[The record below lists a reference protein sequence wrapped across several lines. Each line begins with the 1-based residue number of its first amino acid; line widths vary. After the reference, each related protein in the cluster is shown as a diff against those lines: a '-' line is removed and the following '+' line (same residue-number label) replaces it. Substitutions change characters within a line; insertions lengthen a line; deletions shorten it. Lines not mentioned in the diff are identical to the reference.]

1 MDDPTSAATLSAVEE
16 PVGSSIERNTVLWLT
31 NFSHGV
37 NHFQNEMLAVLYVV
51 IMPELGFS
59 YTQLGAVTAIRS
71 VFGGAIQ
78 GLYGFATP
86 FLSRAWVLGI
96 GNIVM
101 GVGTFLTGASNSFG
115 TFLGARAVAAVGGS
129 AQHPVGYSLLAG
141 YFPKARGTI
150 LALNSSISNVGG
162 LMAPLAAGGLLLIMG
177 WQQIFFIVA
186 FISVAM
192 GMVYFLYSRKVGSTE
207 DRQASGSS
215 KMLQGKASY
224 LKALRNRNMI
234 LTSLV
239 MMVGGAGRGLTVIF
253 LAQHFRNDLGLSTIM
268 VSVAVTAM
276 LAGGVIGPSGVWV
289 DFRSV
294 LPENSDPSIALAL
307 NPGHAVARL
316 SRGFPAA
323 SPGEPGALRNC
334 DPLPPD
340 PHPGAGGGLASG
352 RRPRRRFQ
360 RFFLPGLRLCT
371 FVDYANRLAYGRTW
385 VHCSLLN
392 YSPLLFGRNGSDAV
406 CGRSSASLPGGG
418 IPLSERSFAMNHLSG
433 KPFPAWP

>member
-1 MDDPTSAATLSAVEE
+1 MDDPTRTATQSTVEE
-16 PVGSSIERNTVLWLT
+16 PVGSSIERNSVLWLT

-86 FLSRAWVLGI
+86 FLSRAWLLGI

-101 GVGTFLTGASNSFG
+101 GVGTVLTGASNSFG

-129 AQHPVGYSLLAG
+129 AQHPVGYSLLAA

-162 LMAPLAAGGLLLIMG
+162 LIAPLAAGGLLLIMG

-192 GMVYFLYSRKVGSTE
+192 GMVYFFYSRRVGSLE

-215 KMLQGKASY
+215 KLLQGRASY
-224 LKALRNRNMI
+224 LKVLRNRNMI

-239 MMVGGAGRGLTVIF
+239 MMVGGAGRGLTVVF
-253 LAQHFRNDLGLSTIM
+253 LAQHFRQDLGLSTIM

-276 LAGGVIGPSGVWV
+276 LAGGVIGPVGFGWISDRFSRIKVIQVSLALSTLATLWLAFQGAFLPLLLANLVLYGTV
-289 DFRSV
+289 DRSRMTLTLALV
-294 LPENSDPSIALAL
+294 ADSLAEEDRDAAFSVFSFLSFASAPFWIMLIARLMDGPGFTVAFSIIALSYLTGMAL
-307 NPGHAVARL
+307 MLFVVDPRHA
-316 SRGFPAA
+316 SRSEAPT
-323 SPGEPGALRNC
+323 
-334 DPLPPD
+334 
-340 PHPGAGGGLASG
+340 LA
-352 RRPRRRFQ
+352 
-360 RFFLPGLRLCT
+360 
-371 FVDYANRLAYGRTW
+371 
-385 VHCSLLN
+385 
-392 YSPLLFGRNGSDAV
+392 
-406 CGRSSASLPGGG
+406 
-418 IPLSERSFAMNHLSG
+418 
-433 KPFPAWP
+433 